1 MDHDLG
7 RDLNLLNGLPDRTVH
22 QIPRGSQAYRFAG
35 GASDEFLQRRDR
47 WARQATQARLS
58 EF

>member
-22 QIPRGSQAYRFAG
+22 QTIRSTEPDRFAG
-35 GASDEFLQRRDR
+35 GVGDIAGCAKTRNVYPND
-47 WARQATQARLS
+47 ATRMS
-58 EF
+58 